1 MSEDVIRLVQDAIA
15 CSRKWADTGWSVTFG
30 GRNVEVS
37 SLKQAQALPKHVVF
51 RSEALNYWNQAKLTG
66 NDAADSGQKAL
77 DALKNGNLAAADNA
91 LYFCQY
97 IEKPFTESSKTWQ
110 PLYAAI
116 KGELAGH

>member
-1 MSEDVIRLVQDAIA
+1 MSEDLIRLVQDAIA
-15 CSRKWADTGWSVTFG
+15 CSRKWSDTGWSVTFG

-37 SLKQAQALPKHVVF
+37 SLKQAQALPKNVVF
-51 RSEALNYWNQAKLTG
+51 RPEALNYWNQAKLTG
-66 NDAADSGQKAL
+66 NDAADSGQRAL
-77 DALKNGNLAAADNA
+77 DALKNGNLSAADNA